1 MNKPS
6 SFPCNA
12 AVVAVFTLAI
22 APATLSAQSLW
33 KTDQPQ
39 SMFADRRARSVGDII
54 TIVVQEN
61 NSATKQNN
69 TKTARK
75 TSADL
80 SISSFLYGPSA
91 SGLLTQGGKYPAMK
105 FSGAKDFDGGGSINN
120 TETINTRIAVRVVE
134 VLPNNNLVVEGRR
147 ETAFSGETQEA
158 ILRGTV
164 RTDDVTTSNTVL
176 SYNIADATIKFVSK
190 GSVTDSQKRGWFGRV
205 WDKVSPF

>member
-6 SFPCNA
+6 SFPCKAALA
-12 AVVAVFTLAI
+12 AVFALTL

-33 KTDQPQ
+33 KADQPT

-75 TSADL
+75 SSADL
-80 SISSFLYGPSA
+80 SIASFLYGPSA

-120 TETINTRIAVRVVE
+120 SETINTRIAVRVIE
-134 VLPNNNLVVEGRR
+134 VLPNNNLVLEGRR
-147 ETAFSGETQEA
+147 ETAFSGESQEA

-164 RTDDVTTSNTVL
+164 RIDDVSTANTVL
-176 SYNIADATIKFVSK
+176 SYNLADATIKFVSK
-190 GSVTDSQKRGWFGRV
+190 GGVTDSQKRGWFGRV